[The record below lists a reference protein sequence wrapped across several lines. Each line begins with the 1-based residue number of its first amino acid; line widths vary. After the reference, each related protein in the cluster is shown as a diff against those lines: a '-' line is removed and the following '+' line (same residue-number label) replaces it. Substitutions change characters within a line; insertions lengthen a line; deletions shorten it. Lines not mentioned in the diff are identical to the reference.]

1 MCLFIGH
8 IWILLNQVIII
19 RCSWGVAKNLRKPKI
34 KLLFSKI
41 LIFMCTIYFL
51 LSIHILYIFIIIFM
65 KITKQVS
72 SKMHYCNL
80 YFSNKE
86 GLFKALMKSLFYLC
100 SFWRT
105 HFSLTLFTFFPKS
118 TTFIVYVQKAPKA
131 FQAIFSLKLWFTY
144 KHTHTY
150 GLTTVNNLWLG

>member
-51 LSIHILYIFIIIFM
+51 LSIHIIYIYSLLYLWKLPNKSPQKCITAIYILATKKVFLKPLWRAYFTSVAFGGLIFPWLCLHSFPNQQLSLFM
-65 KITKQVS
+65 FKKHQ
-72 SKMHYCNL
+72 K
-80 YFSNKE
+80 
-86 GLFKALMKSLFYLC
+86 LFKLFLA
-100 SFWRT
+100 SNFGLRT
-105 HFSLTLFTFFPKS
+105 NT
-118 TTFIVYVQKAPKA
+118 
-131 FQAIFSLKLWFTY
+131 
-144 KHTHTY
+144 HTHIA
-150 GLTTVNNLWLG
+150 WQQ